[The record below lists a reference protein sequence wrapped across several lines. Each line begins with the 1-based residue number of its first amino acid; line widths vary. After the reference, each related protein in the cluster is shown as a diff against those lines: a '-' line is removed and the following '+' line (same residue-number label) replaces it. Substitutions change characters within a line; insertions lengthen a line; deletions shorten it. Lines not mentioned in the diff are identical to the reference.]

1 MEKPL
6 GYIQVGFFFQFN
18 IPGVSTFFS
27 IGKTRRKKLKDL
39 IRKNPSVKKKMTK
52 KKIAFKK
59 KIFHK
64 LHNYNRSKHF
74 GIFLT
79 LNR

>member
-1 MEKPL
+1 MEK
-6 GYIQVGFFFQFN
+6 
-18 IPGVSTFFS
+18 SFS
-27 IGKTRRKKLKDL
+27 Q
-39 IRKNPSVKKKMTK
+39 KKMTK

>member
-39 IRKNPSVKKKMTK
+39 IWKNPSVKKKMTK
-52 KKIAFKK
+52 KK
-59 KIFHK
+59 
-64 LHNYNRSKHF
+64 
-74 GIFLT
+74 
-79 LNR
+79 

>member
-1 MEKPL
+1 MEK
-6 GYIQVGFFFQFN
+6 
-18 IPGVSTFFS
+18 SFS
-27 IGKTRRKKLKDL
+27 
-39 IRKNPSVKKKMTK
+39 KKKMTCV
-52 KKIAFKK
+52 IAFKK

>member
-39 IRKNPSVKKKMTK
+39 IWKNPSVKKKMTCV
-52 KKIAFKK
+52 IAFKK
-59 KIFHK
+59 KKIHK
-64 LHNYNRSKHF
+64 LHNYKRSKHF

>member
-39 IRKNPSVKKKMTK
+39 IWKNPSVKKKNSQT
-52 KKIAFKK
+52 
-59 KIFHK
+59 
-64 LHNYNRSKHF
+64 S
-74 GIFLT
+74 
-79 LNR
+79 

>member
-39 IRKNPSVKKKMTK
+39 IWKNPSVKKKMTCV
-52 KKIAFKK
+52 IAFKK
-59 KIFHK
+59 KKI
-64 LHNYNRSKHF
+64 SQ
-74 GIFLT
+74 T
-79 LNR
+79 S

>member
-39 IRKNPSVKKKMTK
+39 IWKNPSVKKKNDLCYS
-52 KKIAFKK
+52 FKK

>member
-27 IGKTRRKKLKDL
+27 IGKTRRKNLKIL
-39 IRKNPSVKKKMTK
+39 YGKILQSKKKMTK

-64 LHNYNRSKHF
+64 LQN
-74 GIFLT
+74 
-79 LNR
+79 

>member
-39 IRKNPSVKKKMTK
+39 IWKNPSVKKK
-52 KKIAFKK
+52 I
-59 KIFHK
+59 HK